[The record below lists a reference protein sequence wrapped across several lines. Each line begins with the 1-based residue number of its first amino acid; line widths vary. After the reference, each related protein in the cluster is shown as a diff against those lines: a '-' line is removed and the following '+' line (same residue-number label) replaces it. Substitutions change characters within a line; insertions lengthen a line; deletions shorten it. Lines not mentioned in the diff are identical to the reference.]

1 MVANQRPLKIKT
13 ETSSVPSVSGPLPT
27 SITPVNESMMSR
39 QSISVGSASPATIKM
54 EPNTIP
60 SSNFPHPP
68 SVSHGPYQGITSLQS
83 SPPWSTSQDM
93 ITNNDN
99 VQEFKPIVGGLSQP
113 LRPIGPA
120 AESVSIL
127 NNLSQIRQAMDS
139 ANLNTANFM
148 GLQTMGATPMAMHM
162 SNVISSGMAS
172 TALPPA
178 QNVFSSGAMQ
188 PSPGPDKYV
197 KVSEGAVS
205 GQRQG
210 QPVFITKLEL
220 RFLAQKDISFLLFF
234 CHLFN
239 GYRHASASE
248 TLAADWPMMMQIVRL
263 ISQEDM
269 HNKQYVGMAD
279 FLVFRALN
287 QHGFLGQ
294 LQEKKLCAVIKL
306 PSQTL
311 LLSVS
316 DKASRLIGMLF
327 PGDMVV
333 FKPQPSTQQQQ
344 QQQQQ
349 SMNSTNLD
357 AAYSM
362 GLQTMGATPMAMH
375 MSNMIHSGM
384 ASTALPPS
392 QNVFSSGSMLSAPG
406 PNNYVKVWE
415 GALHG
420 QRQGQP
426 VFITKL
432 EGYRSASASEM
443 LAADW
448 PMTMQIVRL
457 ISQDHLHNKQYV
469 GMADFLVFRA
479 LNQHGFLGQL
489 QEKKL
494 CAVIQLPSQTL
505 LLAVS
510 DKASHLIGMLLPV

>member
-1 MVANQRPLKIKT
+1 MVANQRHLKIKT

-27 SITPVNESMMSR
+27 SIPPVSESMMSR
-39 QSISVGSASPATIKM
+39 QSIPVGSMSLATVKM
-54 EPNTIP
+54 EPNTTP

-68 SVSHGPYQGITSLQS
+68 SVSHGPYQGITNLQS
-83 SPPWSTSQDM
+83 SPPSSTSQDM

-99 VQEFKPIVGGLSQP
+99 VQEFRPIVGGLSQP

-120 AESVSIL
+120 ADSVSIL

-162 SNVISSGMAS
+162 SNVISSGMES

-197 KVSEGAVS
+197 KVWEGAVS

-210 QPVFITKLEL
+210 QPVFITKHE
-220 RFLAQKDISFLLFF
+220 
-234 CHLFN
+234 

-344 QQQQQ
+344 Q

-392 QNVFSSGSMLSAPG
+392 QNVFSSGTMLSAPG

-448 PMTMQIVRL
+448 PMMMQIVRL

-469 GMADFLVFRA
+469 GMADLLVFRA

-494 CAVIQLPSQTL
+494 CAVIQLPSQTS

-510 DKASHLIGMLLPV
+510 DKASRLIGMLLPVDMVVFEPQIPAQHQQ

>member
-1 MVANQRPLKIKT
+1 MVANQSPLKIKT

-27 SITPVNESMMSR
+27 SIPPVNESMMSR
-39 QSISVGSASPATIKM
+39 QSIPVGSTSLPATVKM

-68 SVSHGPYQGITSLQS
+68 YVSHGPYQGITSLQS
-83 SPPWSTSQDM
+83 SPPSSTSQDM

-113 LRPIGPA
+113 LRPTGPA

-148 GLQTMGATPMAMHM
+148 GLQPMGATPMAMHM
-162 SNVISSGMAS
+162 PNVISSGMAS

-178 QNVFSSGAMQ
+178 QNGAL
-188 PSPGPDKYV
+188 
-197 KVSEGAVS
+197 S

-210 QPVFITKLEL
+210 QPVFITKLE
-220 RFLAQKDISFLLFF
+220 
-234 CHLFN
+234 
-239 GYRHASASE
+239 GYRLASASE

-263 ISQEDM
+263 ISQEDL

-287 QHGFLGQ
+287 QHGYLGL

-333 FKPQPSTQQQQ
+333 FSPQPSTQQQQ
-344 QQQQQ
+344 HQQQQKQQQQQ

-362 GLQTMGATPMAMH
+362 GLQTMGATPMAMP
-375 MSNMIHSGM
+375 MSNVIHSGM

-392 QNVFSSGSMLSAPG
+392 QNVLSSGTMLSAPG

-415 GALHG
+415 GDLYG

-448 PMTMQIVRL
+448 PMMMQIVRL
-457 ISQDHLHNKQYV
+457 ISQHHMHNKQYV

-505 LLAVS
+505 L
-510 DKASHLIGMLLPV
+510 